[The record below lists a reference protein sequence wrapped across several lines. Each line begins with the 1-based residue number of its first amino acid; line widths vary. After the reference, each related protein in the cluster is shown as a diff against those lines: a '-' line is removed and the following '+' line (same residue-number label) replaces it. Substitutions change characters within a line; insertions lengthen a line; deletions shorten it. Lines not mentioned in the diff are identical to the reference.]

1 MVKLA
6 SCAVFTAFL
15 LIGGLFFYVSKNAL
29 DMHLVS
35 VESASLLGSH
45 DSRDKSWHL
54 NPANQ
59 RPLSNP
65 QTQKTLTDSETST
78 TAAAVVAQSESC
90 HVSFPC
96 KCELSKNLIKYWE
109 EECEDC
115 FQSPLR
121 NGSGLLAKH
130 FEDRRYLVFQPD
142 LGGWNN
148 VRMGNTLQYIIF
160 TI

>member
-15 LIGGLFFYVSKNAL
+15 FVGGLFFYVSKNAL

-45 DSRDKSWHL
+45 DSRDRSWHL

-59 RPLSNP
+59 RPLNNP
-65 QTQKTLTDSETST
+65 QIQKTLADSETST
-78 TAAAVVAQSESC
+78 TAAAVAQSETC

-96 KCELSKNLIKYWE
+96 KCDLSKNLIKYWE

-121 NGSGLLAKH
+121 NASGLLAKR

-148 VRMGNTLQYIIF
+148 VRMGNTLQYIVS